1 MKRILSAGLALMTA
15 LALRTGAFGAEA
27 PTVTLSGSHN
37 DAFHVEGRF
46 KVEASSQAAW
56 RTLSDYGRI
65 GDFISSIDSS
75 RVKENRPDG
84 LLVEQVSHNG
94 VWRLRRR
101 FEVLLKI
108 KEFPG
113 QRIEFEDVGGKSFNA
128 YRGSWQILAQGKETQ
143 VTYILDAEIKSS
155 IPLFVSSRVVR
166 KNIEQ
171 LLKEVMEEMR
181 RSARQDGSGPAKE
194 IAR

>member
-15 LALRTGAFGAEA
+15 LALRTGASGAEA
-27 PTVTLSGSHN
+27 PTVTLTGSRH

-65 GDFISSIDSS
+65 GEFISSIDSS
-75 RVKENRPDG
+75 QVKEKRPDS

-94 VWRLRRR
+94 LWRLRRR

-108 KEFPG
+108 KETPG
-113 QRIEFEDVGGKSFNA
+113 QRIEFEDVGGKSFDA
-128 YRGSWQILAQGKETQ
+128 YRGSWHIVPQGKETL
-143 VTYILDAEIKSS
+143 VTYVLDAEMKSS

-171 LLKEVMEEMR
+171 LLSEVMEEIR
-181 RSARQDGSGPAKE
+181 RSARQDGAAAIKE
-194 IAR
+194 ISR